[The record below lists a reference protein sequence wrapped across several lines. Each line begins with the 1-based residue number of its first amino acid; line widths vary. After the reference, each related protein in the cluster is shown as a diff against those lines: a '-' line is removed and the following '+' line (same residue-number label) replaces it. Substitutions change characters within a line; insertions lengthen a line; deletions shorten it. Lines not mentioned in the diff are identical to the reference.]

1 MLGHGNEVCH
11 LGHLYGRGSGDYV
24 LAVVDAMKEEWV
36 INWVLIAYALFVLLA
51 IGGAEWLMLQ

>member
-1 MLGHGNEVCH
+1 
-11 LGHLYGRGSGDYV
+11 
-24 LAVVDAMKEEWV
+24 MKEEWV